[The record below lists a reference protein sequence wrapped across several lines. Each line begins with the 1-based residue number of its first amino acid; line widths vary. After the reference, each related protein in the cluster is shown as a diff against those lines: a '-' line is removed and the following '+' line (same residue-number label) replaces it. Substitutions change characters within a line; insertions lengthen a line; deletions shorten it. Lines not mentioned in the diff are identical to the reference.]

1 MGWKDKLSAGLHRA
15 GSETQKAFEKGKS
28 KVEELQIEMQ
38 MDGLAKKLGYLTYDA
53 HKGRKVDEAARDKL
67 LAELVRLEDEL
78 EKKKA
83 ETAAKIAA
91 EKRA

>member
-1 MGWKDKLSAGLHRA
+1 MGWKDRLSAGLHRA
-15 GSETQKAFEKGKS
+15 GKETQVAFEKGKS

-67 LAELVRLEDEL
+67 LADLVRLEDEL

-83 ETAAKIAA
+83 EAAAKIAA
-91 EKRA
+91 AKGA